1 MTRPFRFTAP
11 MPRLAQPISRWQ
23 DQIRRI
29 EDLGFSSVS
38 ISEHLTGGWV
48 MEPLTA
54 LTAAAG
60 ATERLRLLTLLL
72 SNDYR
77 HPVLLHKAAATLDVV
92 SGGRLELGIGAGWLA
107 MDYEASGI
115 AFDPPATR
123 IARLAEAVEVIDG
136 LFTAERL
143 TYAGNHYSIKDL
155 EGLPKPAQQPRP
167 PIMIGGG
174 GRRILELA
182 ARLADIVGVHCR
194 LNLGAPGAEAVADL
208 SAERVSEKVGWV
220 RAAAAAA
227 GRAPDEIELQF
238 STYLVHVGD
247 RPLPPLPGA
256 RPSPGCWR
264 PTPSCWV
271 VRLPSL
277 WAASMRVWTRC
288 TSGGNGTGSATSTS
302 AATWRPWRQSLRGSP
317 ENSRPGSTAEGRLV
331 SHDRM

>member
-11 MPRLAQPISRWQ
+11 MPRLAQPINRWQ

-123 IARLAEAVEVIDG
+123 IARLAEAVEVIGG
-136 LFTAERL
+136 LFTADRL

-194 LNLGAPGAEAVADL
+194 LDLGAPGAEAVADL

-227 GRAPDEIELQF
+227 GRAPDDIELQF

-247 RPLPPLPGA
+247 RPLPPRPMGSTFA
-256 RPSPGCWR
+256 R
-264 PTPSCWV
+264 
-271 VRLPSL
+271 LLAADPSL
-277 WAASMRVWTRC
+277 LGSSPAVLVGSVDACVDVLYERRERYGFSYLDL
-288 TSGGNGTGSATSTS
+288 GGDLDAV
-302 AATWRPWRQSLRGSP
+302 APIVA
-317 ENSRPGSTAEGRLV
+317 RLAGK
-331 SHDRM
+331 